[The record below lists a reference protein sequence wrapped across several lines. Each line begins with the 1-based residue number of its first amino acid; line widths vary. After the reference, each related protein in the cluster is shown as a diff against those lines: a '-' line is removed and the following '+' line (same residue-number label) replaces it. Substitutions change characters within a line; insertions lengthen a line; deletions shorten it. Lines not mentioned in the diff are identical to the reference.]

1 MQREEKSSS
10 EVNGWGRGGKERVG
24 ERVGERAGERVG
36 EREGEINEAAMG
48 RNKNILIAILSLMKE
63 LDAGSLEIVRQEAER
78 SRNK

>member
-1 MQREEKSSS
+1 VQREEKSSS
-10 EVNGWGRGGKERVG
+10 EVNGWGRGGKER
-24 ERVGERAGERVG
+24 
-36 EREGEINEAAMG
+36 EREREREREPEINEAAMG

>member
-36 EREGEINEAAMG
+36 EEINEAAMG